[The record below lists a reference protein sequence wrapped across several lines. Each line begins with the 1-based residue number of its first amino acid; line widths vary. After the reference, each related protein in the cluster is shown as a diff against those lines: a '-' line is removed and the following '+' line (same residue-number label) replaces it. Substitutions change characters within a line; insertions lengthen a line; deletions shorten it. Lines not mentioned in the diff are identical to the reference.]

1 MTAAASAQ
9 HWKHVLSGKD
19 GQKQHSE
26 LGAYPNPLLGPWQS
40 GIQAWLCAH
49 SLTELREA
57 ELPYAQLSCT
67 FLSFL
72 CVRGVTLIVMDVLSV
87 LTPRGK

>member
-19 GQKQHSE
+19 GRKQHSE
-26 LGAYPNPLLGPWQS
+26 LGAYPNPLPGPWQS
-40 GIQAWLCAH
+40 SIQAWLCAH
-49 SLTELREA
+49 GLTGLREA
-57 ELPYAQLSCT
+57 ELPSTQLSRT

-72 CVRGVTLIVMDVLSV
+72 CVRVLH
-87 LTPRGK
+87 